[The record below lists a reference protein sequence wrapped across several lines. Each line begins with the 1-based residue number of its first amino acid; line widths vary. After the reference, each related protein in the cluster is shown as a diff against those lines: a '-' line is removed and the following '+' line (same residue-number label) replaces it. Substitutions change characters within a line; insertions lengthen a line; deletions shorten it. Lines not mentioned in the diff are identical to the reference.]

1 MLHLKDELE
10 ANLYEIIAIY
20 PEEIQQIL
28 NEFDEI
34 VLKKSH
40 DIGNCLTIKHTIRL
54 TTDILVVGKMEY
66 YTSKEQMDKIVSKN
80 NAQKWSN

>member
-1 MLHLKDELE
+1 M
-10 ANLYEIIAIY
+10 
-20 PEEIQQIL
+20 
-28 NEFDEI
+28 
-34 VLKKSH
+34 LKKSH